1 MEHSDRK
8 IMITIRDIAILYGES
23 EDQLRIR
30 LDEAEKRLTD
40 SKFKSEVIKDRSGK
54 EKEYQ
59 IDWVYEVLD

>member
-30 LDEAEKRLTD
+30 LDEAEERLTD
-40 SKFKSEVIKDRSGK
+40 SKFKSEVIKYRSGK

-59 IDWVYEVLD
+59 IDWIYEVLD